1 MFIIGFAFV
10 ALVIV
15 LPIVLFFVRRYP
27 MISEMKDV
35 LDTPFVCPNC
45 GHRFTIKMHQVW
57 YKLPA
62 YYVVKGF
69 KVRCANCKKTDICSH
84 PHQ

>member
-1 MFIIGFAFV
+1 MLIIGFVFV
-10 ALVIV
+10 ALVVI
-15 LPIVLFFVRRYP
+15 LPIVLFFIRRYP
-27 MISEMKDV
+27 MISEMKDL

-45 GHRFTIKMHQVW
+45 GHQFTIKMHRVW

-69 KVRCANCKKTDICSH
+69 KVRCPKCKEIDICSH
-84 PHQ
+84 SHK